1 MKQTNNNIAKSLIL
15 KYLPWI
21 LLAIILFYKGCSGS
35 DSKPQKI
42 KVIVPKVKGVFKPK
56 KPEHKV
62 LIETDTVFK
71 NNPINKKLIAENQKL
86 KADFA
91 KANDSIKQLSFNN
104 AIELKTFNSDFEDEF
119 VKISIDGI
127 VQGEVKEFKPS
138 YTIKEREL
146 TVSVKQKETVLR
158 VLAGGSLGF
167 NKAMNKAVYG
177 FDLGFQNRKG
187 NIITAEYLKVGT
199 FEFASIGFKKSILTV
214 KR

>member
-1 MKQTNNNIAKSLIL
+1 MKETKKNFFEYLGWIFLIIFL
-15 KYLPWI
+15 WVN
-21 LLAIILFYKGCSGS
+21 GCNGL
-35 DSKPQKI
+35 DSEPQKV
-42 KVIVPKVKGVFKPK
+42 KVIVPEVKGVFEAK
-56 KPEHKV
+56 KPEHNV
-62 LIETDTVFK
+62 LKDLVKTDTVFK
-71 NNPINKKLIAENQKL
+71 NNPVNQKLIAENEKL

-119 VKISIDGI
+119 VKITIDGI

-146 TVSVKQKETVLR
+146 EVEVKQKETVLR

-177 FDLGFQNRKG
+177 FGLDFQNRKG
-187 NIITAEYLKVGT
+187 NIITAEYLKVGKR
-199 FEFASIGFKKSILTV
+199 EFYGIGFKKSILEI

>member
-1 MKQTNNNIAKSLIL
+1 MKESNNNFF
-15 KYLPWI
+15 KYLGW
-21 LLAIILFYKGCSGS
+21 IILFVYLWANGCGRL
-35 DSKPQKI
+35 DSEPQKI
-42 KVIVPKVKGVFKPK
+42 KVIVPEVKGVFKPK
-56 KPEHKV
+56 KPEHKA

-71 NNPINKKLIAENQKL
+71 NNPINKKLIAENEKL

-91 KANDSIKQLSFNN
+91 KANDSIKQLSFNK

-119 VKISIDGI
+119 VKITIDGI
-127 VQGEVKEFKPS
+127 VQGEVKKFKPS

-199 FEFASIGFKKSILTV
+199 SEFALIGFKKSILTV

>member
-1 MKQTNNNIAKSLIL
+1 MKQSNNNFF
-15 KYLPWI
+15 KYLGW
-21 LLAIILFYKGCSGS
+21 IILFVFLWANGCSRF
-35 DSKPQKI
+35 DSEPQKI
-42 KVIVPKVKGVFKPK
+42 KVIVPELKGVFKAK

-71 NNPINKKLIAENQKL
+71 NNPINKMLIAENIKL

-91 KANDSIKQLSFNN
+91 KANDSIKQLSFNK
-104 AIELKTFNSDFEDEF
+104 AIELKYFKSDFEDEF
-119 VKISIDGI
+119 VKITIDGI
-127 VQGEVKEFKPS
+127 VQGEVKEFNPS

-146 TVSVKQKETVLR
+146 EVSVKQKETVLR
-158 VLAGGSLGF
+158 VLVGGSLGF

-199 FEFASIGFKKSILTV
+199 SEFASIGFKKSILTV